1 MKKHKVLAMI
11 ALLASLT
18 VVGCSKKDDVA
29 ATSEALETIAPE
41 TTSEQ
46 IVDKLEEKPDYTVPT
61 IGTTEAV
68 VDAEGNK
75 DTVGI
80 TETFEDDSYM
90 AVMPDGD
97 MMITLDIPDLAS
109 GHEYS
114 EEEALAIESLY
125 SRAKE
130 SGVSSQDIDDTLNS
144 LSGLSD
150 SDKEQIKSDITSK
163 YPSKAPEKPTTPET
177 ESQQTEPQQTEP
189 QTIAPTEAEPS
200 TESQAPTENQTDTHS
215 KFPGISDEE
224 WENTEREEQR
234 RQDMMDK
241 YFGGSGPLDPG
252 GTGDKINLQY

>member
-41 TTSEQ
+41 TTAEQ

-130 SGVSSQDIDDTLNS
+130 SGISSQDVDDTLNS

-163 YPSKAPEKPTTPET
+163 YPSEATEKPTTPET
-177 ESQQTEPQQTEP
+177 EPQQTES
-189 QTIAPTEAEPS
+189 QTIAPTESELS
-200 TESQAPTENQTDTHS
+200 TESQTPTENQTDTHS

-224 WENTEREEQR
+224 WEATLKEQEEH
-234 RQDMMDK
+234 DK
-241 YFGGSGPLDPG
+241 MAEEYFGGGGLGD

>member
-1 MKKHKVLAMI
+1 MKKHRVLAII

-41 TTSEQ
+41 TTAEQ
-46 IVDKLEEKPDYTVPT
+46 IADKLEEKPDYTVPT

-109 GHEYS
+109 GHGYS
-114 EEEALAIESLY
+114 EEEAVAIESLY

-130 SGVSSQDIDDTLNS
+130 SGVSSQDVDDTLNS

-177 ESQQTEPQQTEP
+177 KTQQTEP
-189 QTIAPTEAEPS
+189 QTTAPSEAEPS
-200 TESQAPTENQTDTHS
+200 TEAQTPTENQTDTHS

-234 RQDMMDK
+234 RQDMMNK
-241 YFGGSGPLDPG
+241 YFSGGGHLDPG
-252 GTGDKINLQY
+252 GTGAKGSLQY

>member
-18 VVGCSKKDDVA
+18 VVGCSKKDDVT

-41 TTSEQ
+41 TTAEQ
-46 IVDKLEEKPDYTVPT
+46 IADKLEEKPDYTVPT

-114 EEEALAIESLY
+114 EEEAVAIESLY

-130 SGVSSQDIDDTLNS
+130 SGVSNQDIDDTLNN
-144 LSGLSD
+144 LTGLSD
-150 SDKEQIKSDITSK
+150 SDKQQIKSDITSK

-177 ESQQTEPQQTEP
+177 KPQQTEP
-189 QTIAPTEAEPS
+189 QTTAPSEAETSTEAQTPTESIAPSTIEDNQLSSDIEAANEA
-200 TESQAPTENQTDTHS
+200 QKHQDDFMNQ
-215 KFPGISDEE
+215 
-224 WENTEREEQR
+224 W
-234 RQDMMDK
+234 
-241 YFGGSGPLDPG
+241 FGGSDTPLDAG
-252 GTGDKINLQY
+252 GTGAKGNLQY

>member
-18 VVGCSKKDDVA
+18 VVGCSKKDDVD

-41 TTSEQ
+41 TTAEQ
-46 IVDKLEEKPDYTVPT
+46 IADKLEEKPDYTVPT

-68 VDAEGNK
+68 VDAKGNK

-130 SGVSSQDIDDTLNS
+130 SGVSSQDVDDTLNS
-144 LSGLSD
+144 LGGLSD

-163 YPSKAPEKPTTPET
+163 YPSRAPEKSTTPET
-177 ESQQTEPQQTEP
+177 KPQQTEP
-189 QTIAPTEAEPS
+189 QTTAPTEVEPS
-200 TESQAPTENQTDTHS
+200 TEAQAPTVSQGEDGYNKYSGLS
-215 KFPGISDEE
+215 KEE
-224 WENTEREEQR
+224 WNQAMEEQR
-234 RQDMMDK
+234 KQEEMENK
-241 YFGGSGPLDPG
+241 WFGGNDTPLDAG
-252 GTGDKINLQY
+252 GTGAKGNLQY

>member
-41 TTSEQ
+41 TTAEQ
-46 IVDKLEEKPDYTVPT
+46 IADKLEEKPDYTVPT

-130 SGVSSQDIDDTLNS
+130 SGVSNQDVNDTLSNLTS
-144 LSGLSD
+144 LSD
-150 SDKEQIKSDITSK
+150 SDKEQIKSDLASK
-163 YPSKAPEKPTTPET
+163 YPSKAPEKTTTPE
-177 ESQQTEPQQTEP
+177 TEPQQTEP
-189 QTIAPTEAEPS
+189 QTAAPTESEPS
-200 TESQAPTENQTDTHS
+200 TEAQTPTESIAPSTSEGSQLS
-215 KFPGISDEE
+215 SDIEAA
-224 WENTEREEQR
+224 NDVQKH
-234 RQDMMDK
+234 QDGFMDQW
-241 YFGGSGPLDPG
+241 FGGGGVKPG

>member
-1 MKKHKVLAMI
+1 MKKHKVLAVI

-18 VVGCSKKDDVA
+18 VVGCSKKDAVT

-41 TTSEQ
+41 TTAEQ
-46 IVDKLEEKPDYTVPT
+46 IADKLEEKPDYTVPT

-97 MMITLDIPDLAS
+97 VMISLDIPDLAS

-130 SGVSSQDIDDTLNS
+130 SGASSQDVDDTLNS

-150 SDKEQIKSDITSK
+150 SDKEQIKADITSK

-177 ESQQTEPQQTEP
+177 KPQQTEL
-189 QTIAPTEAEPS
+189 QTTAPTELEPS
-200 TESQAPTENQTDTHS
+200 TEAQAPTE
-215 KFPGISDEE
+215 GITPSASEDGQLNPDIEAANE
-224 WENTEREEQR
+224 AQKH
-234 RQDMMDK
+234 QDDFMNK
-241 YFGGSGPLDPG
+241 WFGGGGVGD
-252 GTGDKINLQY
+252 GTGAKGNLQY

>member
-41 TTSEQ
+41 TTAEQ
-46 IVDKLEEKPDYTVPT
+46 IADKLEEKPDYTVPT

-144 LSGLSD
+144 LGGLSD

-163 YPSKAPEKPTTPET
+163 YPSKDPEKPTTPET
-177 ESQQTEPQQTEP
+177 KPQQTEP
-189 QTIAPTEAEPS
+189 QTTAPSEAEPL
-200 TESQAPTENQTDTHS
+200 TEAQTPTERIAPSTHEDNQLN
-215 KFPGISDEE
+215 SDIEAANE
-224 WENTEREEQR
+224 AQKH
-234 RQDMMDK
+234 QDDFMNQW
-241 YFGGSGPLDPG
+241 FGGGDVG
-252 GTGDKINLQY
+252 DGTGSKVNLQY